1 MEVNYRMSTRP
12 NPDLASVIDTDE
24 AIFEPARHIEECL
37 SNPGSGEDDTSE
49 MPLALLGLAR
59 HVE

>member
-1 MEVNYRMSTRP
+1 MSTRP

-59 HVE
+59 HIE